1 MNKEQINTA
10 LLDKMQKEQDV
21 YRSWLLAQPPEEILN
36 HTLEYSTR
44 EDILMAMEFLDLSEK
59 QAAALL
65 ASPSPLM
72 DVYKDFRNMNTEH
85 MEEIQSCIEDRAEQL
100 LEVQREKTR
109 SIPLYR
115 ENARYAREH
124 NEIDLFQSSQKA
136 TIACRDAIDAA
147 IREGFA
153 GMHVSEDAAKGVLA
167 EFGPERVSHVLA
179 AAVLDRLSDER
190 ISDANKIWAKSV
202 SMFSSGNRHYDY
214 GINSHSVKL
223 DDFVM
228 LTRKELEAAKERQ
241 PQKRS
246 VKEQLTAKSAP
257 GGKPRDKHRDSGA
270 R

>member
-1 MNKEQINTA
+1 MNKEQLNTA
-10 LLDKMQKEQDV
+10 LLDKMQEEQDA

-44 EDILMAMEFLDLSEK
+44 EDILMALEFLDLSEK

-65 ASPSPLM
+65 ASPAPLM
-72 DVYKDFRNMNTEH
+72 DVYKDFRNMTTEH
-85 MEEIQSCIEDRAEQL
+85 MEDVQSCIEGRAEQL
-100 LEVQREKTR
+100 LEAQREKTR

-136 TIACRDAIDAA
+136 SIACRDAIDAA
-147 IREGFA
+147 IQEGYD
-153 GMHVSEDAAKGVLA
+153 GMHVSGEAAKGVLA

-179 AAVLDRLSDER
+179 VSILDRQSDER
-190 ISDANKIWAKSV
+190 ISKANKVWAKSV
-202 SMFSSGNRHYDY
+202 PMFSAGNRRYDY
-214 GINSHSVKL
+214 AINCHSVKL
-223 DDFVM
+223 DDFAVSV
-228 LTRKELEAAKERQ
+228 RKELEAARERQ

-246 VKEQLTAKSAP
+246 VKDQLSARPAP
-257 GGKPRDKHRDSGA
+257 GGKPKDKPRDSGA